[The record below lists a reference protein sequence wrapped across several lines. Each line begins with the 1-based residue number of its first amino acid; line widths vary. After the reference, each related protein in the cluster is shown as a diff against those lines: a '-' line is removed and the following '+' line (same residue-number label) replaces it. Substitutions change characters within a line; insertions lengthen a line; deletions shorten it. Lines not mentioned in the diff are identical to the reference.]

1 MNEEQFRELLREK
14 GYADVKIKE
23 FEPDLYD
30 PPHTHGVSIMALVLS
45 GEITLEWENG
55 STTYVPGEMCEFEA
69 GTVHAER
76 TPASGATLILGYK

>member
-1 MNEEQFRELLREK
+1 MNEESFRALLREK
-14 GYADVKIKE
+14 GYEEVKTKD
-23 FEPDLYD
+23 FEPNFFD
-30 PPHTHGVSIMALVLS
+30 PPHTHDVSIMGLVMA

-55 STTYVPGEMCEFEA
+55 STTYTPGEMCEFEA